1 MYVFF
6 RFQGKKREIFWMS
19 VYVITYI
26 YVNSSLI
33 WKKKQYSNIVFI
45 YYTLKKLGAYE
56 SWSVQFFSY
65 SEFST
70 IWLMNCLEII
80 AWSRLTWLR
89 SSNERKKI
97 TKKNPPS
104 TFARVKLALGA
115 REQIA
120 IKTTHRSICI
130 RDMCSYIE
138 NCNNFW
144 YSTHTYFNP
153 LF

>member
-1 MYVFF
+1 MICVCVFQVS
-6 RFQGKKREIFWMS
+6 RQETWDILDVS
-19 VYVITYI
+19 VCYNLYLCKFE
-26 YVNSSLI
+26 SHL
-33 WKKKQYSNIVFI
+33 KKKQYSNIVFI

-89 SSNERKKI
+89 SSNEKKI
-97 TKKNPPS
+97 LQKKLNICSCETS
-104 TFARVKLALGA
+104 TTTYLA

-120 IKTTHRSICI
+120 IKTTH
-130 RDMCSYIE
+130 
-138 NCNNFW
+138 
-144 YSTHTYFNP
+144 TYLLHKSFFASRWI
-153 LF
+153 LMTF